1 MNVVKKSGSANLVPA
16 LLSVFVLF
24 LGTALTIAMWQ
35 HNHRREQVL
44 LHSAFSAEAERLV
57 AVAENQLHTY
67 SVVMRG
73 LRGYFQGSESVEY
86 PEFLAYTRALNA
98 TSELA
103 GLQAVAWVQ
112 LVPRSGVDKHL
123 EVMRAQLPVDYD
135 IRPPG
140 DADWLA
146 PIAYIEPMAGAN
158 LRAIGLDIYQVPVA
172 RAAAE
177 KARDLG
183 EIVITRPLQ
192 LVQDQRGDNFEQQ
205 VQPGSP
211 SFVMY
216 IPIYGASEVPGTLAA
231 RRERIT
237 GYIDVPFRVRDLI
250 GGMARE
256 VNAELDFD
264 IFDGDPADPD
274 NLLYLSDAISHEERG
289 ARGEAQIERSLTVG
303 TRRWTF
309 YVSSTPAFR
318 TAVLASGRSSMMFI
332 AGGAASLALAL
343 LVLVIARGRDRSDRR
358 AERLA
363 SLYHALSEVNQAVVR
378 MDSEADLMPLV
389 CNVAVRFGGFTLAW
403 VGRID
408 PDTGDIIGVA
418 GTGEGR
424 EYFDSKSL
432 SIHADHPG
440 GGGSM
445 ATAARE
451 NRPVVINDY
460 LDASLTEPWHDRARE
475 FGWRSSAAFP
485 IPRGGKPF
493 AVLSVYHAHRN
504 AFDGEAMDL
513 LREMSADISFA
524 LNNFDREEQRA
535 SYEKAIRESESL
547 LSTILENV
555 GACIYLKDL
564 DGKYLFVN
572 QQVLA
577 TWDIEREQLI
587 GRGDDELFEV
597 ESVARIR
604 ESDRKVLTSGIS
616 QEREEVETLR
626 NTGKSRVFWSVKIP
640 LRDADGK
647 VYALCGI
654 STDITEH
661 RDNRDRIL
669 FLSNYDPLTGLPN
682 RELLHEKTRFAVT
695 AAAASSAQLSLLYID
710 LDRFQLINES
720 LGLAVGDGV
729 IKALSN
735 RLTAALNLE
744 ATLCR
749 MGGDEFFLL
758 LPSAGQSEAA
768 EVAERLLRLIAEPLD
783 LDSHRLSVTASMGV
797 ACFPEHGRDLDQLL
811 QSADAA
817 LSRAKLSGRNA
828 FCVFEEEM
836 RVHANETL
844 QIENQLREALAGGDL
859 SLHYQP
865 QVSLTTGE
873 ITGVEALVR
882 WQHATLGFVPP
893 SRFIPIAEESGLILD
908 IGSWVLRTAIAQQ
921 AQWQAAGLPVGPVAV
936 NLSAMQIYRDDF
948 ADMVSQM
955 LADAGVPAALLD
967 LELTERIAMESSGK
981 TLATLADLHH
991 RGVVLS
997 IDDFGTG
1004 YSSLSYL
1011 KRYPVQKL
1019 KIDKSFV
1026 DGLAEDREDQAIALA
1041 IIGVARGLGFRTVA
1055 EGVETEAQWQF
1066 LKDNGCDEFQGYYF
1080 SKPLPASEFEAL
1092 LRQVSSS
1099 GAG

>member
-1 MNVVKKSGSANLVPA
+1 MRVARKYRFANLVPA

-24 LGTALTIAMWQ
+24 LGIALTIATWQ
-35 HNHRREQVL
+35 QHQQREQAL
-44 LHSAFSAEAERLV
+44 LNAAFSAEAQRLI
-57 AVAENQLHTY
+57 AVAEKQLHSY

-73 LRGYFQGSESVEY
+73 LQGFFQGSESVEY

-103 GLQAVAWVQ
+103 GLQGIAWVQ
-112 LVPRSGVDKHL
+112 LVRRSNLDKHL
-123 EVMRAQLPVDYD
+123 EEMAAQLPVDYA
-135 IRPPG
+135 IRPEGPG
-140 DADWLA
+140 EVLA
-146 PIAYIEPMAGAN
+146 PIIYIEPLAGAN
-158 LRAIGLDIYQVPVA
+158 LRAIGLDIYQLPVA

-183 EIVITRPLQ
+183 DIVITRPLQ
-192 LVQDQRGDNFEQQ
+192 LVQDQGDAPATASPE
-205 VQPGSP
+205 SP

-216 IPIYGASEVPGTLAA
+216 LPVYGASAVPDTLAERRA
-231 RRERIT
+231 RLT

-250 GGMARE
+250 EGMARE
-256 VNAELDFD
+256 IDADLDFD
-264 IFDGDPADPD
+264 IFDGDPRDPA
-274 NLLYLSDAISHEERG
+274 NRLYVSDTVSHT
-289 ARGEAQIERSLTVG
+289 ARAAAGEAQAEHSVTVG
-303 TRRWTF
+303 TRSWTF
-309 YVSSTPAFR
+309 YISSTPAFR
-318 TAVLASGRSSMMFI
+318 AASLAPGGSSAMFV

-363 SLYHALSEVNQAVVR
+363 SLYHALSEVNQAIVR
-378 MDSEADLMPLV
+378 MDSEAELMPLV
-389 CNVAVRFGGFTLAW
+389 CKVAVRFGGFTLAW

-408 PDTGDIIGVA
+408 TASGAIVGVA
-418 GTGEGR
+418 GAGEGR

-432 SIHADHPG
+432 SIDANHPG

-451 NRPVVINDY
+451 NRPVIINDY
-460 LDASLTEPWHDRARE
+460 LDSSLTEPWHDRARE

-493 AVLSVYHAHRN
+493 AVFSVYHAHCDV
-504 AFDGEAMDL
+504 FDEEATAL

-524 LNNFDREEQRA
+524 LDNFDREEQRTR
-535 SYEKAIRESESL
+535 YEKAVRESESL

-564 DGKYLFVN
+564 EGKYLFVN
-572 QQVLA
+572 RQVLA
-577 TWDIEREQLI
+577 TWGVEREDII
-587 GRGDDELFEV
+587 GQGDERLFEGD
-597 ESVARIR
+597 SVARIR
-604 ESDRKVLTSGIS
+604 ENDRKVLSTGIVE
-616 QEREEVETLR
+616 EREEVETIR
-626 NTGKSRVFWSVKIP
+626 SSGKTSVFWSVKIP
-640 LRDADGK
+640 LYDAEGK

-661 RDNRDRIL
+661 RDNRDRIR
-669 FLSNYDPLTGLPN
+669 FLSHYDTLTGLPN
-682 RELLHEKTRFAVT
+682 RELLHERTRLAVT
-695 AAAASSAQLSLLYID
+695 AAAASGTPLALLYID

-720 LGLAVGDGV
+720 LGLAVGDAV
-729 IKALSN
+729 LTALSS
-735 RLTAALNLE
+735 RLSAELNLE
-744 ATLCR
+744 STLSR

-758 LPSAGQSEAA
+758 LPGVGEAGAA
-768 EVAERLLRLIAEPLD
+768 QVAERLLSRIAEPLQ
-783 LDSHRLSVTASMGV
+783 LEAQRLSVTASIGI
-797 ACFPEHGRDLDQLL
+797 ACFPEHGRDLDQLT
-811 QSADAA
+811 QAADAA
-817 LSRAKLSGRNA
+817 LSRAKLAGRNV
-828 FCVFEEEM
+828 FCVFEDEM

-844 QIENQLREALAGGDL
+844 QIENQLREALVRGDL

-865 QVSLTTGE
+865 QVSLSTGE
-873 ITGVEALVR
+873 ITGVEALIR
-882 WQHATLGFVPP
+882 WQHPELGFVPP

-921 AQWQAAGLPVGPVAV
+921 ALWQAAGLPVGPVAV
-936 NLSAMQIYRDDF
+936 NLSAMQIYREDF
-948 ADMVSQM
+948 AEMVSQM
-955 LADAGVPAALLD
+955 LADAGVPAQLLD

-981 TLATLADLHH
+981 TLATLGDLHR

-1026 DGLAEDREDQAIALA
+1026 DGVAEDAEDQAIALA
-1041 IIGVARGLGFRTVA
+1041 IIGVARGLGFRTIA

-1080 SKPLPASEFEAL
+1080 SKPLPAADFEAL
-1092 LRQVSSS
+1092 LRELTS
-1099 GAG
+1099 

>member
-1 MNVVKKSGSANLVPA
+1 
-16 LLSVFVLF
+16 
-24 LGTALTIAMWQ
+24 
-35 HNHRREQVL
+35 
-44 LHSAFSAEAERLV
+44 
-57 AVAENQLHTY
+57 
-67 SVVMRG
+67 
-73 LRGYFQGSESVEY
+73 
-86 PEFLAYTRALNA
+86 
-98 TSELA
+98 
-103 GLQAVAWVQ
+103 
-112 LVPRSGVDKHL
+112 
-123 EVMRAQLPVDYD
+123 
-135 IRPPG
+135 
-140 DADWLA
+140 
-146 PIAYIEPMAGAN
+146 MAGAN
-158 LRAIGLDIYQVPVA
+158 LRAIGLDIYQIPVA

-192 LVQDQRGDNFEQQ
+192 LVQDQTGDDFQQQ

-216 IPIYGASEVPGTLAA
+216 MPIYGASAVPDTLAA

-237 GYIDVPFRVRDLI
+237 GYVDVPFRVRDLI

-256 VNAELDFD
+256 INAGLDFD

-274 NLLYLSDAISHEERG
+274 NVLYLSDAVSHAERG

-318 TAVLASGRSSMMFI
+318 TAVLASGRASMMFM

-358 AERLA
+358 AQRLA
-363 SLYHALSEVNQAVVR
+363 DLYHALSEVNQAIVR

-389 CNVAVRFGGFTLAW
+389 CNVAVRYGGFTLAW

-408 PDTGDIIGVA
+408 PETGDIIGVA
-418 GTGEGR
+418 GTGEGS

-432 SIHADHPG
+432 SVHADHPG

-460 LDASLTEPWHDRARE
+460 LDSSLTEPWHDRARE

-504 AFDGEAMDL
+504 VFDDEAMDL
-513 LREMSADISFA
+513 LHEMSADISFA

-535 SYEKAIRESESL
+535 NFEKAIRDSESL

-572 QQVLA
+572 QQVVA
-577 TWDIEREQLI
+577 TWGIEREQLI
-587 GRGDDELFEV
+587 GRGDDELLEA

-604 ESDRKVLTSGIS
+604 ESDRKVLTSGIL
-616 QEREEVETLR
+616 QEREEVDTVR
-626 NTGKSRVFWSVKIP
+626 STGKSRVFWSVKIP

-682 RELLHEKTRFAVT
+682 RELLHERTRFAVN
-695 AAAASSAQLSLLYID
+695 AAAASSAPLSLLYID

-729 IKALSN
+729 LKSLSN
-735 RLTAALNLE
+735 RLTAELNLE

-758 LPSAGQSEAA
+758 LPGSGQAEAA
-768 EVAERLLRLIAEPLD
+768 DMAVRLLRLIAEPLE
-783 LDSHRLSVTASMGV
+783 LDSHRLSVTASIGI
-797 ACFPEHGRDLDQLL
+797 ACFPEHGRDLDQLT

-817 LSRAKLSGRNA
+817 LSRAKLAGRNA
-828 FCVFEEEM
+828 FCVFEDEM

-844 QIENQLREALAGGDL
+844 QIENQLREALADGDL

-873 ITGVEALVR
+873 ITGVEALIR
-882 WQHATLGFVPP
+882 WQHPTLGFVPP

-921 AQWQAAGLPVGPVAV
+921 ALWQAAGLPVGPVAV
-936 NLSAMQIYRDDF
+936 NLSAVQIYRDDF

-981 TLATLADLHH
+981 TLATLADLHR

-1026 DGLAEDREDQAIALA
+1026 DGVAEDAEDQAIALA
-1041 IIGVARGLGFRTVA
+1041 IIGVARGLGFRTIA
-1055 EGVETEAQWQF
+1055 EGVETREQWQF
-1066 LKDNGCDEFQGYYF
+1066 LKDHGCDEFQGYYF

-1092 LRQVSSS
+1092 LRQVTS
-1099 GAG
+1099 GSAG